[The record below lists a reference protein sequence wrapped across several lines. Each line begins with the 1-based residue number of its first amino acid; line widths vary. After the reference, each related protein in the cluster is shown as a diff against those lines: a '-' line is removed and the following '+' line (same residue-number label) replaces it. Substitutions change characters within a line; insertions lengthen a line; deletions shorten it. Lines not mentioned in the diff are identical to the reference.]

1 MHAHRRI
8 WNIVI
13 GALATLMLT
22 AGISAADGGK
32 TAELQRALQDIRRA
46 EQTIQAR
53 AVQAEALRSRLRQE
67 GEGLKAEIR
76 DEQRR
81 NGAQPNPGA
90 VQIPRVDYNLRL
102 LQRLNGYLEQ
112 IDARLAEF
120 QAVSAGFERHR
131 ERIRDELR
139 MLRALKDADI
149 GDLLRQLAAALEEAA
164 ARCAAPLIVLPTAQ
178 RPMEALWAEV
188 VQGR

>member
-1 MHAHRRI
+1 MHPHRFL
-8 WNIVI
+8 NHVI
-13 GALATLMLT
+13 GALAALMLT
-22 AGISAADGGK
+22 AGMSVADGGK
-32 TAELQRALQDIRRA
+32 PAELQRALEDIRRA
-46 EQTIQAR
+46 EQTVQAR
-53 AVQAEALRSRLRQE
+53 AVQAEALRSHLRQE

-81 NGAQPNPGA
+81 NGAQPYPGA
-90 VQIPRVDYNLRL
+90 VQIPRVDYNLQL

-139 MLRALKDADI
+139 MLRTLKDADI
-149 GDLLRQLAAALEEAA
+149 SDLLRQLAAALEEVA
-164 ARCAAPLIVLPTAQ
+164 ARCAAPLVTLPTVQ
-178 RPMEALWAEV
+178 RSTESIRADIA
-188 VQGR
+188 QGR